1 MDCSHNRDRSYR
13 PGEFS
18 GFCKIFP
25 PYFTLRALTAFK
37 ISIQAYTIDAFT
49 LYAASGLAANTVIRS
64 IMAALIPLAA
74 PKLYAVLGL
83 GWGNSLLA
91 FLALAMVPVPV
102 LLFFYGERMRGW
114 NADRLSR
121 L

>member
-1 MDCSHNRDRSYR
+1 MDCSHHRDRSHR
-13 PGEFS
+13 ARKFF
-18 GFCKIFP
+18 GFCRYTNP
-25 PYFTLRALTAFK
+25 SLTLRVLINFK

-49 LYAASGLAANTVIRS
+49 LYAASGLAANTVVRS

-91 FLALAMVPVPV
+91 FLALVMVPVPV

-114 NADRLSR
+114 NVERLSR